1 MLVAAGAVG
10 VTGTFAWFQVGA
22 SIDEKNVDTAN
33 VTAISGQTG
42 SEEFDITVVAGTI
55 TNYNAVYLTNDSGQT
70 KIISGGQNAVI
81 TPTGG
86 AAYATVGA
94 ATLKVEYKGASATT
108 AAGVLSFWKSAL
120 TTSIW
125 VKATDTTA
133 YNAGAGFAA
142 VAGDN
147 NDMIEVAAANKGLKF
162 WTTAPSSAS
171 DWVLS
176 THKSATVSVTES
188 TAENVAFSLVSTV
201 WTATIDIPDIL
212 VGIQGVDNIVQ
223 DADDTYEMTLTPS
236 LTDPDA

>member
-1 MLVAAGAVG
+1 MCGSELTLVTEAELVAVYQAKVPVAP
-10 VTGTFAWFQVGA
+10 TAPAAKTKA
-22 SIDEKNVDTAN
+22 ETAN

-42 SEEFDITVVAGTI
+42 SEEFDITVVPGLI

-94 ATLKVEYKGASATT
+94 ATLKVEYTGASATT

-125 VKATDTTA
+125 VKATDTTT
-133 YNAGAGFAA
+133 YNAGAGFAT
-142 VAGDN
+142 VAGDD

-162 WTTAPSSAS
+162 
-171 DWVLS
+171 
-176 THKSATVSVTES
+176 
-188 TAENVAFSLVSTV
+188 
-201 WTATIDIPDIL
+201 
-212 VGIQGVDNIVQ
+212 
-223 DADDTYEMTLTPS
+223 
-236 LTDPDA
+236 